1 MNVQVSTVVMML
13 VLGSLAL
20 IGVGVS
26 ILIDD
31 NIRIGLVKDYKEK
44 YEAFAVQKGR
54 FRRTRFEADIGAG
67 NRVPL
72 ERFEGQ
78 ENIGGF
84 TGDLPSPKADTFG
97 WSALLP
103 ATESWT
109 IYQFVDDAPPAAGAS
124 FVVPR
129 LSVAVPSS
137 NQLVCTP
144 DNFDRQTGT
153 CPDDFLQ
160 RMCHE
165 ISGDDSVGTVNK
177 DPAIT
182 GECPRDNVICG
193 TCDFNYYLNTRVE
206 YVVWSGASENRWRMA
221 ANLGWPEYPQ
231 GRRYPFNLSDQEFT
245 FEFKNPMNFT
255 LKPIGDPYSVAQNL
269 TEGAMDFGETLDD
282 QRRTGLIMIATG
294 SITFLICTGAMAAMR
309 YMTVKANQQREA
321 AAKEAAQGLNAN
333 GNANANDPNA
343 AAGAAAAGGGAAVAQ
358 ANNPNPQLQ
367 QQAANNDGSG
377 GWNGN
382 QQNQQQQQGQQQ
394 GQQGQG
400 GNNSGWG
407 NANNGGQNNNGGGGG
422 WGNPA
427 QGGGQ
432 QNPMNQFNNNNGNN
446 NGNGNGDGWGN
457 QDDADFRAVGPGAM
471 GIATTA
477 TVVAAAAAAAVA
489 VNTEGTDRAVA
500 RMVVATRTTA
510 VRATVAAAATA
521 VGAEAATT
529 LLAAAGR
536 AAAGSS
542 HTTTRVRNARA
553 APAPRR
559 SPKRCGVA
567 PATAVRP
574 RVRRAGAAT
583 AATPVVVA
591 TNASKMTRICSRCVV
606 SSTLPSSTHVAASPQ
621 V

>member
-457 QDDADFRAVGPGAM
+457 QDDADFRAVGPGAH
-471 GIATTA
+471 GNRYNRNGRGGGGGGRGRRQHGGYGSRGGPNGRRNSNNSGSGNGGGSSNGGGGGSRNYSSGGSRSRGGGFQSHDDSRSQRSGGSGSAQIAQA
-477 TVVAAAAAAAVA
+477 LRRGPS
-489 VNTEGTDRAVA
+489 NS
-500 RMVVATRTTA
+500 
-510 VRATVAAAATA
+510 
-521 VGAEAATT
+521 
-529 LLAAAGR
+529 R
-536 AAAGSS
+536 AAASPSGGGR
-542 HTTTRVRNARA
+542 H
-553 APAPRR
+553 R
-559 SPKRCGVA
+559 SNSRSRGYQ
-567 PATAVRP
+567 
-574 RVRRAGAAT
+574 
-583 AATPVVVA
+583 
-591 TNASKMTRICSRCVV
+591 RIEDDPD
-606 SSTLPSSTHVAASPQ
+606 L
-621 V
+621 